1 MLKQGSR
8 KNEIDVKKCRNEK
21 KKRKITLSIAQR
33 REFIV
38 SENSNSSKLTRALG
52 WWHNAS
58 PFFGDCHESKLT
70 LTLGSLIRS
79 FGNIPTV
86 VRQREKKTETHQAHS
101 PRFTHGLQWKT
112 HFKFLTR
119 LLCMHKSLL
128 RECLQMSI
136 CWLAAALFPST
147 RTHFLSYS
155 HAANSIQ
162 NMRKK
167 EARTKFQLRM
177 FCTFRWCLFL
187 VNTFKT
193 MMIFHR
199 SNSRHINIQ
208 PFDSFVLTIFHFVSD
223 LHELPYTFRSQ
234 TIIHR
239 SIFVAR
245 KGLQKARP
253 GRNMWKY
260 LEICESTLCQNFNFI
275 QFDSIAWNYENWH
288 GTAKVLRATF
298 QKHPKYVRNCA
309 TIEAWFR
316 TRRGENWILI
326 WSQPPFYNT
335 LTWNITKFNARRKSK
350 T

>member
-86 VRQREKKTETHQAHS
+86 VRQREKKTETHQAHR

-245 KGLQKARP
+245 NGLQKASP
-253 GRNMWKY
+253 GKTAFEIWKY
-260 LEICESTLCQNFNFI
+260 V
-275 QFDSIAWNYENWH
+275 
-288 GTAKVLRATF
+288 KVLC
-298 QKHPKYVRNCA
+298 VR
-309 TIEAWFR
+309 
-316 TRRGENWILI
+316 ILI
-326 WSQPPFYNT
+326 SFNLIQLLETMKTDMEKLKFWEPLSRNT
-335 LTWNITKFNARRKSK
+335 RNTFGIVLQSKHGFERDEVKIEYWYGVSLHSITLLRE